1 MAQIGCGVA
10 QIGWGVAQIG
20 CGVAQTGC
28 GVAQIGCGVAQTGCG
43 VAQLGCG
50 VAQIVA
56 HRLAVYGR
64 PEFESRLGTPGGGP
78 LPSRCNEDNKSGSL
92 RVVYINIV

>member
-1 MAQIGCGVA
+1 
-10 QIGWGVAQIG
+10 VAQIG

-50 VAQIVA
+50 VVQIVA
-56 HRLAVYGR
+56 HRLAVRQARVRIPARHPWRR
-64 PEFESRLGTPGGGP
+64 PSTERMQ
-78 LPSRCNEDNKSGSL
+78 
-92 RVVYINIV
+92 